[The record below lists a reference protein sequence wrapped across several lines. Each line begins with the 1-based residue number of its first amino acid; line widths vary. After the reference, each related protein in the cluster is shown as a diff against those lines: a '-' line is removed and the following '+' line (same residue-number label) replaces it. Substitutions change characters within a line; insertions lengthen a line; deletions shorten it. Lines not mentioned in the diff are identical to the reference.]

1 MAGSDLSG
9 LRNYFQY
16 FADVHAAPISPLYQ
30 VLTAHVATDDDLL
43 ALAAK
48 AKAGQPPANLLLA
61 AVHFL
66 LQKGHRDDALAAY
79 YPSLGGT
86 RMADADAGPAFARFV
101 WTHEDA
107 IIALIG
113 KEVTNTNEVGRAA
126 LLLPGFQMV
135 AAEAGAPLA
144 LIEIGPSCGLVL
156 CWDQYGYHYGDVA
169 VGDLASPVQ
178 LSPEVRGAQPPV
190 QTKLP
195 EVIARTGLELHPA
208 DLDDPHTLAWQRA
221 LIWPEHVERAARFED
236 AFAIAKTVAPT
247 IIAGDAVETIG
258 AVIDAA
264 PPDAALCIH
273 HSFVMYQLP
282 TERKAALSKLLRA
295 ASETRP
301 IWRLGVEW
309 AGGEN
314 IPAPENENAV
324 ELARYEGGAVS
335 RQRLA
340 FCDPHGRW
348 LEWGPTPLEGPD
360 RL

>member
-9 LRNYFQY
+9 LRDYFQY
-16 FADVHAAPISPLYQ
+16 FSDVHAAPISPLYQ
-30 VLTAHVATDDDLL
+30 VLTAHIAVDDDLL

-66 LQKGHRDDALAAY
+66 LQNGERDAALAAY
-79 YPSLGGT
+79 YPSLGGA
-86 RMADADAGPAFARFV
+86 RMVDADAGYAFARFV
-101 WTHEDA
+101 WAHEGA
-107 IIALIG
+107 ITALIS

-135 AAEAGAPLA
+135 AAESGAPLA

-156 CWDQYGYHYGDVA
+156 CWDQYGYHYGDFA

-178 LSPEVRGAQPPV
+178 LAPEVRGARPPV
-190 QTKLP
+190 RAEMP
-195 EVIARTGLELHPA
+195 EVVARTGLELHPA

-221 LIWPEHVERAARFED
+221 LIWPEHLDRAARFED
-236 AFAIAKTVAPT
+236 AFAIARTVAPT

-264 PPDAALCIH
+264 PRDAALCIH

-282 TERKAALSKLLRA
+282 GERKAALSKLLRA
-295 ASETRP
+295 ASATRP

-314 IPAPENENAV
+314 IPTPENENAV
-324 ELARYEGGAVS
+324 EIARYADGAVT
-335 RQRLA
+335 RERLA

-348 LEWGPTPLEGPD
+348 LEWAPKPLEDAD